1 MSQLGFAN
9 FCVKCDMPDKN
20 LKVGDIDRYFLRA
33 RTEDDNANQKVNNIC
48 RFMFLEA
55 LVRVAE
61 GKYKTPGIVKT
72 FAEAMEMLIM
82 ENIKPNWDA
91 SNWMGYRL
99 DWLWKVD
106 VNDTFQSNILGMK
119 SVYSA
124 ILKGTKNLT
133 RKYVTLE
140 DCITIFARHL
150 DVGLSESQVIWC
162 FGMSKMTNILE
173 REPKRPHPTDLEF
186 VEFLELIGRLS
197 QAKFQGSEVED
208 QMTPAQK
215 IEHILEDLFG
225 MAGLQLNEVVFS
237 DADGNSSMSSDDY

>member
-1 MSQLGFAN
+1 
-9 FCVKCDMPDKN
+9 MPDKH
-20 LKVGDIDRYFLRA
+20 LKIGDIDRFFLRSLY
-33 RTEDDNANQKVNNIC
+33 EDDVKQKQQVSIC

-61 GKYKTPGIVKT
+61 CKYKTPGIAKT
-72 FAEAMEMLIM
+72 FADALEKLIH
-82 ENIKPNWDA
+82 ENIMPHWL
-91 SNWMGYRL
+91 SQNWMGYRL
-99 DWLWKVD
+99 EWLWKVD

-119 SVYSA
+119 SVYNA
-124 ILKGTKNLT
+124 ILQGKFN

-140 DCITIFARHL
+140 DCIRIFARQL

-173 REPKRPHPTDLEF
+173 RENKRPHPTDLEF

-208 QMTPAQK
+208 
-215 IEHILEDLFG
+215 
-225 MAGLQLNEVVFS
+225 
-237 DADGNSSMSSDDY
+237 